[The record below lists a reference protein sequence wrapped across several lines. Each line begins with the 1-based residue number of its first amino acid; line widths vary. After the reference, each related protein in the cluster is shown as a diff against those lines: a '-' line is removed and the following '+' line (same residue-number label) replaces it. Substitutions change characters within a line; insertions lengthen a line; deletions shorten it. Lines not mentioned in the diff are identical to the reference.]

1 MRAAVYVNEKRI
13 NGEILDGV
21 KAQLISSGIEPVFCD
36 FLRDETVD
44 EFELVLTFGGDGTVL
59 RAVSFAVKRD
69 LPMLTFKAGRV
80 GFLTAFELNQLG
92 EAIQLLKSGK
102 LVSDVRK
109 LIRIETNSGS
119 HFALNDCVIERD
131 GPSRTIALE
140 IDIEGFSKYHVVGD
154 GIVVSTGSGSTAY
167 AMAAGGTISDPSV
180 TAYQIVPISPH
191 NPYVGPLLV
200 SGHREMTIKVA
211 VDRGTPLSVYS
222 DGILIDR
229 IEEGDGLKISMS
241 NKDITLLRPT
251 ELDFVSILKTKLAFG
266 GRLKNGI

>member
-1 MRAAVYVNEKRI
+1 MRAAVFVNEKRI
-13 NGEILDGV
+13 NGEILNGV
-21 KAQLISSGIEPVFCD
+21 KAKLISSGIEPVFCD
-36 FLRDETVD
+36 FFQAGSED
-44 EFELVLTFGGDGTVL
+44 EFELILTFGGDGTVL
-59 RAVSFAVKRD
+59 RAAVFAVEKG

-80 GFLTAFELNQLG
+80 GFLTAFELNQLE
-92 EAIQLLKSGK
+92 EAISLLKSGK
-102 LVSDVRK
+102 LVSDVRN
-109 LIRIETNSGS
+109 LIKIDTDKET
-119 HFALNDCVIERD
+119 FYALNDCVIERD

-140 IDIEGFSKYHVVGD
+140 IAIEGFSSYHVVGD

-167 AMAAGGTISDPSV
+167 AMAAGGTISDPYV

-200 SGHREMTIKVA
+200 SGHRKMTITVA

-222 DGILIDR
+222 DGII
-229 IEEGDGLKISMS
+229 IKTMKEGDTLKLAMS
-241 NKDITLLRPT
+241 DKAVTLLRPG